1 MRMNIAVVR
10 RRLQFK
16 IAQVFSEFP
25 FPGMAVSGGSSVEFA
40 MAVLLAG
47 AAADEILCC
56 ARVQQIPF
64 RTQREDFPQI
74 LCFIKVREDGQFA
87 EAAWSAVRLCAAV
100 FGR

>member
-1 MRMNIAVVR
+1 
-10 RRLQFK
+10 
-16 IAQVFSEFP
+16 
-25 FPGMAVSGGSSVEFA
+25 MAVSGGSSVEFA
-40 MAVLLAG
+40 MVVLLAG

-87 EAAWSAVRLCAAV
+87 EAALSAVRLCAAV

>member
-1 MRMNIAVVR
+1 
-10 RRLQFK
+10 
-16 IAQVFSEFP
+16 
-25 FPGMAVSGGSSVEFA
+25 MAVSGGSSVEFA
-40 MAVLLAG
+40 MVVLLAG

-56 ARVQQIPF
+56 ARVQQIPV